1 MRVLLSL
8 FHDVPAGEQQPLD
21 AGLSALDV
29 LCGLPEIGRG
39 MAQAFGLALVLFGVE
54 RQALEARFHA

>member
-8 FHDVPAGEQQPLD
+8 FHDVPTREQESLD

-29 LCGLPEIGRG
+29 LCGLPELGRG
-39 MAQAFGLALVLFGVE
+39 VAQAFGLALVVFGVE
-54 RQALEARFHA
+54 RQALEAR